1 MASSR
6 ARKAATSVSS
16 GMVTAWGRESA
27 MDEQYHVNSTSSD
40 EQCMLP
46 VPVVD
51 EQCHGTVNSTVSRV
65 TVPALGTVTQLGLAE
80 AEKKLRL

>member
-1 MASSR
+1 
-6 ARKAATSVSS
+6 
-16 GMVTAWGRESA
+16 
-27 MDEQYHVNSTSSD
+27 
-40 EQCMLP
+40 MLP

-80 AEKKLRL
+80 AKKKLRL